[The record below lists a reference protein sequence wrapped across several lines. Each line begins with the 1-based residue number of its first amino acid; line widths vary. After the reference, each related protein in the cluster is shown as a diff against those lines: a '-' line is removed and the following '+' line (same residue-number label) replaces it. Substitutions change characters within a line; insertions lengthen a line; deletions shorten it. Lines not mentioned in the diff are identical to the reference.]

1 MEEYNLPPQDNS
13 AEVSVLGAILLDNGI
28 IPTVDGLIVSSDF
41 YAAAHKKIF
50 KAMMELHDDENPIDL
65 LTVKDTLEKKGE
77 LGSCGGIAYIAGLAD
92 NIPTAANVAYY
103 CKIVKEKSVGR
114 ELLAFSNSIIT
125 SVYEGENI
133 CDVVDVMKESA
144 FGIDL
149 NKTNVPIH
157 TMKDVIKESYAQ
169 IEASHNSPGTVSGV
183 PYGFTA
189 LDRLTSGAQ
198 EGDLI
203 VVAGRPGMGKSLF
216 AGEIANRGAQS
227 GYPFGLF
234 SAEMLAA
241 QYGKRTLSSQ
251 ARINHSKT
259 RTGQMDDTDWSRL
272 TKAAGELSEREIY
285 IVDKEK
291 LALKEIVATAELL
304 KRKHGM
310 KAMVVDYLQ
319 LIRGKDIKGQSR
331 EQEVSQISFEM
342 KNLAKRLEI
351 PVFLLSQL
359 NREVEKRPDKRPIL
373 SDLRESGS
381 IEQDADVVIM
391 LYRPEVYFTDNDINK
406 LYGGWGQSKPITIKN
421 LMECIITKGR
431 DIQTGMVFLKSE
443 MKYLSISDHT
453 SLGI

>member
-1 MEEYNLPPQDNS
+1 MEDIKLPPHDEN
-13 AEVSVLGAILLDNGI
+13 AEVSVLGGVLLDNKQF
-28 IPTVDGLIVSSDF
+28 PTVESIISSSDF
-41 YAAAHKKIF
+41 HKSTHRKIF
-50 KAMMELHDDENPIDL
+50 KAMQELFEDDNPIDL
-65 LTVKDTLEKKGE
+65 LTLKDTLEKQ
-77 LGSCGGIAYIAGLAD
+77 GSLDSYGGVGYVMSLAD
-92 NIPTAANVAYY
+92 GVPTAANIAYY
-103 CKIVKEKSVGR
+103 CKIVKEKAVGR
-114 ELLAFSNSIIT
+114 EILAFSNSLIT
-125 SVYEGENI
+125 SVYDGEDI
-133 CDVVDVMKESA
+133 TDVVEVMKESA

-149 NKTNVPIH
+149 SKTNVPIH
-157 TMKDVIKESYAQ
+157 TMKDVIKQSFAQ
-169 IEASHNSPGTVSGV
+169 IEASHTNPGTVSGV

-203 VVAGRPGMGKSLF
+203 IIAGRPGMGKSLF
-216 AGEIANRGAQS
+216 AGEIINRAAKS
-227 GYPFGLF
+227 GYPSGLF

-241 QYGKRTLSSQ
+241 QYGKRTLSAQ
-251 ARINHSKT
+251 ARVNHSKT
-259 RTGQMDDTDWSRL
+259 RTGNIDDGDWSKL
-272 TKAAGELSEREIY
+272 VAAAGELSSRDIY

-319 LIRGKDIKGQSR
+319 LIRGKNIKGQSR
-331 EQEVSQISFEM
+331 EQEVSQISYEM
-342 KNLAKRLEI
+342 KNLAKRLEV

-391 LYRPEVYFTDNDINK
+391 LYRPEEYFTDKDIDK
-406 LYGGWGQSKPITIKN
+406 LYPGWGSSKPSTIKD

-431 DIQTGMVFLKSE
+431 DIKTGMVFLKSE
-443 MKYLSISDHT
+443 MKYLSISDYT
-453 SLGI
+453 ALGI